1 MDELKTRDQID
12 EQFKWDLTKIF
23 ESDEK
28 WAEDYDSFCKDFTK
42 LSDYEGKLGESAK
55 TLFEFT
61 KLKYDLIHRLEL
73 IYVYASLKFSQDT
86 TDTKSQEL
94 IDKAQT
100 AEIKFSTSLA
110 FESPEILKLGR
121 RRLKTLLLKKKVL
134 KSIERLLKTFLDT
147 KHTH

>member
-1 MDELKTRDQID
+1 MDELKTRDQIE

-28 WAEDYDSFCKDFTK
+28 WLEEYEKFSKDFLK

-55 TLFEFT
+55 TLSEFT

-94 IDKAQT
+94 ADKAQSV
-100 AEIKFSTSLA
+100 EVKFSTVLA
-110 FESPEILKLGR
+110 FESPEILKIGR
-121 RRLKTLLLKKKVL
+121 KK
-134 KSIERLLKTFLDT
+134 IEEFISEEKGLEEYRKTF
-147 KHTH
+147 